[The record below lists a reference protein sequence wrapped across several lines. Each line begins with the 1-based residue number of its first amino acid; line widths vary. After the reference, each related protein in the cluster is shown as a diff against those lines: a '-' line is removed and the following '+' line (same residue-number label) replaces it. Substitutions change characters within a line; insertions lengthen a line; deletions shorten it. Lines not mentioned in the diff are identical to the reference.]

1 MKSQFGEPTEI
12 KMPEES
18 YLPKVYKYGNIPDSD
33 GYQLHGQFMTVA
45 SDDSDIVK
53 AIAVN
58 YIE

>member
-1 MKSQFGEPTEI
+1 
-12 KMPEES
+12 MPEES